1 MPITYRID
9 HERRIVL
16 ARGPV
21 RFTDQDAFNYQLG
34 VWSNPAIQ
42 GYDELFD
49 MTNVE
54 EIEEAPPERIRQF
67 ARESAK
73 MDQPESH
80 SRLAIVAPQDIAF
93 GLGRMY
99 QVFRELSPGST
110 KKVGVFRSLR
120 EASAWLGIDDLPSD
134 WSETGTKSR

>member
-9 HERRIVL
+9 HERRIVFARGL
-16 ARGPV
+16 AR
-21 RFTDQDAFNYQLG
+21 FTEQDASNYQLE

-54 EIEEAPPERIRQF
+54 EIEDASPERIRQF

-80 SRLAIVAPQDIAF
+80 SRLAIAAPQDIAF

-99 QVFRELSPGST
+99 QAFRELNPAST

-120 EASAWLGIDDLPSD
+120 EALAWLEIDDLSD
-134 WSETGTKSR
+134 WSEAGTK